1 MQLKKWAQDLNRCF
15 AEEAPWL
22 TNKSVRRC
30 SSSGIGMSKPKPG
43 GGTAVGG
50 GRGGG
55 RLPQGP
61 APVGDSVGG
70 NRAAGCPGTRPGGP
84 YRSRLPLRSVQWPRS
99 QTNTRKKQKVTI
111 TGKPVT
117 NIYGVLFVITL
128 NSRRPEHP
136 PRGAQVSAWGTLCDG
151 HERQRRGAAG
161 GPRPRG

>member
-30 SSSGIGMSKPKPG
+30 SSSGIGMSKSKPG
-43 GGTAVGG
+43 GGTPA
-50 GRGGG
+50 
-55 RLPQGP
+55 GP
-61 APVGDSVGG
+61 CTARDSVGG
-70 NRAAGCPGTRPGGP
+70 NRAAGCPGTQPGGP

-117 NIYGVLFVITL
+117 NIYGVLFVIAL
-128 NSRRPEHP
+128 NSRRPERP